1 MLAIPMAKLV
11 YLLTFCAITLDKIDR
26 IIISNKSNRV
36 ICQFFFPSMISM
48 RMLLHKKIQK
58 HGLASRLSLL
68 LIGLFFAL
76 PNLAGNAMAQEIP
89 CLHNSYVLGMSTVL
103 SGPVAN
109 LGINMRNGVLAALKE
124 INVQGGIQGKSL
136 CLIVLDDGYEP
147 ERTVPNMH
155 RLIAQENV
163 LAVIG
168 NVGTPTAI
176 AAVPIA
182 NRNHVPFFGAFT
194 GAGILRRIPPDHYV
208 VNYRASYA
216 EETAAMVQALITYGN
231 LKPNEIAFFTQRDA
245 YGDSGF
251 VGGLAALK
259 KNGLQD
265 ETQITHGRYE
275 RNSLAVENSLAD
287 ILLADPEPKAVIMV
301 GTYAPSAKFIRLAR
315 NYDLKSLFLNVSFVG
330 ADALAQALG
339 DEEDGVIVTQVVP
352 HLDSSLPIV
361 QDFHKAL
368 HRFNPAIAPTF
379 GALEGYISTR
389 IFLQAL
395 KTVSG
400 EITRESIIDALE
412 NLGQFELGFSAPL
425 KLSKNEH
432 QASHQIWPT
441 IIRMGEVHPFNWKQL
456 KNLP

>member
-1 MLAIPMAKLV
+1 MR
-11 YLLTFCAITLDKIDR
+11 IT
-26 IIISNKSNRV
+26 
-36 ICQFFFPSMISM
+36 
-48 RMLLHKKIQK
+48 LHKKIQLK
-58 HGLASRLSLL
+58 GPGFRLSHFLVGFFLLLPGLADN
-68 LIGLFFAL
+68 AL
-76 PNLAGNAMAQEIP
+76 GQDVP
-89 CLHNSYVLGMSTVL
+89 CLHNSHVLGMSTVL
-103 SGPVAN
+103 SGPVAH

-124 INVQGGIQGKSL
+124 INAQGGIQGNSL
-136 CLIVLDDGYEP
+136 CLIVLNDDYDP
-147 ERTVPNMH
+147 ERTVLNMH
-155 RLIAQENV
+155 RLIEQENV

-182 NRNHVPFFGAFT
+182 NRSHVPFFGALT

-208 VNYRASYA
+208 INYRASYA

-231 LKPNEIAFFTQRDA
+231 LQPNEIAFFTQRDA

-259 KNGLQD
+259 KNGLKD

-287 ILLADPEPKAVIMV
+287 ILLADPEPKAIIMV

-315 NYDLKSLFLNVSFVG
+315 NYDINSLFLNVSFVG
-330 ADALAQALG
+330 AAPLAQALG

-352 HLDSSLPIV
+352 PLESSLPVV
-361 QDFHKAL
+361 QDFHRAL
-368 HRFNPAIAPTF
+368 HRFNPATAPTYV
-379 GALEGYISTR
+379 ALEGYIATR

-395 KTVSG
+395 KTVKG
-400 EITRESIIDALE
+400 EITRDSIIDALE
-412 NLGQFELGFSAPL
+412 NLGQFDFGFAAPL
-425 KLSKNEH
+425 KLSTKDH

-441 IIRMGEVHPFNWKQL
+441 IIRQGEVQPFDWKQL
-456 KNLP
+456 RNMP